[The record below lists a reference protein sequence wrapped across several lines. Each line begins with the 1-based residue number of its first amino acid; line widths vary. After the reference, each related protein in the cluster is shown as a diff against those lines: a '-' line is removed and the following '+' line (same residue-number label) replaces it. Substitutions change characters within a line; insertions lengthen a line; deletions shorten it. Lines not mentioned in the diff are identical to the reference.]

1 MTGAGLPAELA
12 SGRAEL
18 HLLTDEDLARA
29 LRGAHHLVERLY
41 GERFRRAT
49 AAEIREASNA
59 HSSKGRPAPAPALRP
74 WVTAE
79 CIGAAQRGRGLPV
92 RRSRNPPGTQ
102 VPPRSGVD
110 VWGRV

>member
-79 CIGAAQRGRGLPV
+79 CIARPSAAEDCL
-92 RRSRNPPGTQ
+92 
-102 VPPRSGVD
+102 
-110 VWGRV
+110 

>member
-74 WVTAE
+74 WITAE
-79 CIGAAQRGRGLPV
+79 CIARPE
-92 RRSRNPPGTQ
+92 SRPRIACKAFAESSRYPSTT
-102 VPPRSGVD
+102 RSGA
-110 VWGRV
+110 

>member
-18 HLLTDEDLARA
+18 HLLTDADLARA

-49 AAEIREASNA
+49 AAEIREANNVHA
-59 HSSKGRPAPAPALRP
+59 
-74 WVTAE
+74 T
-79 CIGAAQRGRGLPV
+79 RGR
-92 RRSRNPPGTQ
+92 RSTASLQRLRGA
-102 VPPRSGVD
+102 
-110 VWGRV
+110 